1 MKNVHECQML
11 VTRADCYA
19 NVDLYLNQ
27 HKDHYYW
34 LVCEHL
40 NPDAD
45 GCHSVKSDH
54 HHWIIWNECHQRFTD
69 SGLMSFLKRAANK
82 WRRQENA
89 PDTSRFFN
97 HQRVKNLQSMLIYFS
112 TGVRTILWDRSN
124 VPDTVKE
131 MAESVPEK
139 ARMRMKDS
147 FTLCFDNNNKRNSS
161 I

>member
-1 MKNVHECQML
+1 MENVHECQML
-11 VTRADCYA
+11 VTRADWYTY
-19 NVDLYLNQ
+19 VDLYLNQ

-40 NPDAD
+40 NSDE
-45 GCHSVKSDH
+45 CYSIKSEH

-69 SGLMSFLKRAANK
+69 SGLILSLKHAGIKR
-82 WRRQENA
+82 RRQENA
-89 PDTSRFFN
+89 PDTSPFFN

-112 TGVRTILWDRSN
+112 TGGPTILWGRSN

-131 MAESVPEK
+131 MTKSIQEK
-139 ARMRMKDS
+139 APMRTKDS
-147 FTLCFDNNNKRNSS
+147 FTLCFDINNKRNSS